1 MASRLSSLQAIGISS
16 SPSPNSRSRIL
27 VERTLAHLETL
38 GAQGNLIDLDELSAG
53 ALLARCRNA
62 EVDDAIQRTI
72 ESNILILGTPVYRA
86 SYASQLKA
94 FFDLLP
100 QDALLGRVVG
110 LIATGAGP
118 GHALVIDHA
127 LRPLVA
133 SLSGLT
139 AAQQLYVIDAQ
150 FPDKGQVPD

>member
-1 MASRLSSLQAIGISS
+1 MQADPAGTRFVRLFSFF
-16 SPSPNSRSRIL
+16 
-27 VERTLAHLETL
+27 
-38 GAQGNLIDLDELSAG
+38 
-53 ALLARCRNA
+53 
-62 EVDDAIQRTI
+62 TI
-72 ESNILILGTPVYRA
+72 ESNILILCTPVYRA

-139 AAQQLYVIDAQ
+139 AAD
-150 FPDKGQVPD
+150 